1 MPSNKNKLNNIPT
14 SLVTGFLGVGKTSA
28 ILHLMSQKPANEK
41 WSVLV
46 NEFGSIGID
55 GAIYKA
61 KGIEVKEIPGG
72 CMCCAAGAPL
82 QVAVNRILS
91 ATKPQRLL
99 IEPSGLG
106 HPKRVLDTLQG
117 QYFKQVLSLKATI
130 CLIDPRNLDDERYT
144 THENFID
151 QIALADILVAN
162 KSDLCDSNTMARFY
176 DFAKALHPAK
186 QKIIETQ
193 FGRLDAALL
202 DYQAGAKRNAQFPD
216 FHQINKTKTV
226 KANRDGYQTHGWKF
240 SQEAIFDFDKLL
252 RFFDQFKQTR
262 IKAILKT
269 SKGWMVFNIQD
280 KQQDIYAVD
289 RIDSGMENKLEI
301 ISRDEQQLNKQALDS
316 QLKQCLSKTEDTSCE

>member
-61 KGIEVKEIPGG
+61 RGIEVKEIPGG

-176 DFAKALHPAK
+176 DYAKALQPPK

-216 FHQINKTKTV
+216 FHKINKTKTV
-226 KANRDGYQTHGWKF
+226 KANRDGYQTHGWRF
-240 SQEAIFDFDKLL
+240 PQEAIFDFDKLM

-262 IKAILKT
+262 IKAILQT

-280 KQQDIYAVD
+280 EQHDISAVE
-289 RIDSGMENKLEI
+289 RVDSGIENKLEI
-301 ISRDEQQLNKQALDS
+301 ISRDEQQLNKQALNL
-316 QLKQCLSKTEDTSCE
+316 QLKEALIKSA